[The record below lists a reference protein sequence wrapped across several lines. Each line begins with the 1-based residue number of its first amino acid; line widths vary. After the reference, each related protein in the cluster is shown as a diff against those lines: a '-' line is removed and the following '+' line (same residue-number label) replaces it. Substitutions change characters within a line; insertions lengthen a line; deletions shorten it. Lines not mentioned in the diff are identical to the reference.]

1 MGLTL
6 LKLIIRVVIG
16 GIFLCTAFATQA
28 QNETNRFWL
37 MWEQSRIDLA
47 ACLHDGLCDPKR
59 SFVTRLIEEP
69 DSARAQ
75 SVFYELD
82 RVSLARRQP
91 PIHPETPIV
100 CPANFYRIEQP
111 ASPSL
116 QVNTDTPDYEK
127 MEISDKLAPLK
138 NLPGVYFKLDGVRG
152 PTDDGGKFGKQLHG
166 YVTDAMNKAGIPI
179 LTKEELE
186 NTPGKPQFSASF
198 SGTQSNGCT
207 WRVSAMLKQ
216 TVLLSRDLSV
226 KLASTT
232 WASFGGFDAAQPKQD
247 EFDALTMLIDKF
259 ITDYKKANE
268 IAD

>member
-1 MGLTL
+1 MIH
-6 LKLIIRVVIG
+6 IILRVMIVG
-16 GIFLCTAFATQA
+16 VFSCTAVATQA

-47 ACLHDGLCDPKR
+47 ACLHDGLCNPQR
-59 SFVTRLIEEP
+59 SFITRLVEEP
-69 DSARAQ
+69 DFARAQ

-91 PIHPETPIV
+91 PIHPDTPIV
-100 CPANFYRIEQP
+100 CPANFNQIEQP
-111 ASPSL
+111 TTPQL
-116 QVNTDTPDYEK
+116 QVYTDSPDYEK

-152 PTDDGGKFGKQLHG
+152 PTDDGGKFGQQLQG
-166 YVTDAMNKAGIPI
+166 YVTDAMTKAGIPI

-232 WASFGGFDAAQPKQD
+232 WASFGGFDAAQPEQD

-259 ITDYKKANE
+259 ITDYKKVNE